1 MKEMKKRSVA
11 LSFAALLASPLLAA
25 IQEPIKVEGGLVSGT
40 PGWAWGVR
48 QYRGIPFAAPPV
60 GNRRW
65 RPPQPVI
72 PWQGVRAADQF
83 SPACMQGGPGW
94 TAEQIFDPGLRH
106 RSEDCLYLN
115 VWTPAASASERLPVL
130 VWIYAGA
137 GIMGSTARPLYDGN
151 ALAKKGV
158 VVVSANYRLGV
169 FGWFAHPELTKES
182 EHRSSGN
189 YGALDQLA
197 ALQWVQRNIAQFGG
211 DPSKVTMFGQSAG
224 CGAVNSLAASPL
236 AKGLVRGGI
245 GQSCGSFL
253 GRMTTLAEAEN
264 IGAQFAK
271 AIGKPTLA
279 ALRAMPAQDLLEA
292 SIGTSAS
299 SSDLNASQA
308 PLTLTVPSIKTP
320 AAARGAIVDGWFLP
334 QDIYTIYSQGKQ
346 NDISLITGGTNDE
359 GPQGEALGSGGATPP
374 KTLAAYTAWVK
385 QVFGARADALLRLY
399 PAKTDAEAARACHDV
414 RRDIV
419 FAAHRAWAQATTGK
433 SPAYLY
439 RFSHIPPHPEGN
451 GNNPPAPVGALHSS
465 DVLYVFNNLRMK
477 DYPWSDIDRKIADM
491 LSSYW
496 TNFAKSSNPNGP
508 ELPSWPAYNP
518 KDEYLM
524 NFGDTFR
531 LERFNSA
538 GVDLIAAAEEDLRR
552 AHR

>member
-1 MKEMKKRSVA
+1 
-11 LSFAALLASPLLAA
+11 
-25 IQEPIKVEGGLVSGT
+25 
-40 PGWAWGVR
+40 
-48 QYRGIPFAAPPV
+48 
-60 GNRRW
+60 
-65 RPPQPVI
+65 VI

-94 TAEQIFDPGLRH
+94 TAEQIFDPGLRN

-169 FGWFAHPELTKES
+169 FGWFAHPELTAES
-182 EHRSSGN
+182 EHGSSGN

-197 ALQWVQRNIAQFGG
+197 ALQWVQKNIAQFGG
-211 DPSKVTMFGQSAG
+211 DPRQVTMFGQSAG
-224 CGAVNSLAASPL
+224 CGAVNALAASPL

-245 GQSCGSFL
+245 AESCATFL
-253 GRMTTLAEAEN
+253 ARMMTLAEAEN
-264 IGAQFAK
+264 MGAQFSK

-292 SIGTSAS
+292 SIGSSAS
-299 SSDLNASQA
+299 SNDLNAAEA
-308 PLTLTVPSIKTP
+308 PLTLSVPINKTP
-320 AAARGAIVDGWFLP
+320 AATRGPIVDGWFLP
-334 QDIYTIYSQGKQ
+334 QDIYTTYSQGKQ
-346 NDISLITGGTNDE
+346 NDMALIAGNTNDE
-359 GPQGEALGSGGATPP
+359 GPQGEDMGSGTAAPP
-374 KTLAAYTAWVK
+374 NSLAAYTAWVK
-385 QVFGARADALLRLY
+385 QIFGARADALLRLY
-399 PAKTDAEAARACHDV
+399 PAKTGAEAASAYHDL

-419 FAAHRAWAQATTGK
+419 FATGRAWAQATTRK

-465 DVLYVFNNLRMK
+465 EVLYVFNNLRVK

-496 TNFAKSSNPNGP
+496 TNFAKTSNPNGP
-508 ELPSWPAYNP
+508 GLTSWPAYNP

-524 NFGDTFR
+524 DLGDTFK
-531 LERFNSA
+531 LERFNSD
-538 GVDLIAAAEEDLRR
+538 GVALIAAAKEELRR
-552 AHR
+552 AR